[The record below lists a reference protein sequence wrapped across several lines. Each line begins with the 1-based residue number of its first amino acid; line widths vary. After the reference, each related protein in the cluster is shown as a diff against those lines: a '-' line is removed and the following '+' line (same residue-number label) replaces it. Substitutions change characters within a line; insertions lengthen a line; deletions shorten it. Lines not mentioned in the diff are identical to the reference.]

1 MSYSRFIPNDVYVFL
16 NAGSGN
22 LDCCGCSLIA
32 MDAPL
37 EMEGASFSAR
47 STQEM
52 IDHLEEHKK
61 LNHRMPEDIYDR
73 LREDDAENF
82 G

>member
-1 MSYSRFIPNDVYVFL
+1 
-16 NAGSGN
+16 
-22 LDCCGCSLIA
+22 